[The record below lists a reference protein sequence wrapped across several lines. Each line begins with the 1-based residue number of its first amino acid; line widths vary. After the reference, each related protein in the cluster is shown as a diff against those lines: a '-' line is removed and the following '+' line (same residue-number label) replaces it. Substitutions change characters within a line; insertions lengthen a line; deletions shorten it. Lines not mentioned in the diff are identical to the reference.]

1 MNRELERLLK
11 EKWFLVAADLI
22 AVLAILI
29 VMPDKRDGLDTF
41 LIVCAILAASLIVV
55 IPVLRDGG
63 GKAERQ
69 AEQARLRA
77 KLAEEIDLQR
87 DNIRAGTE
95 ALNRRIEEAESGARK
110 AAEAAAAAVA
120 QRASAEINA
129 LKGALAELTQ
139 RLQVAEGAA
148 KSEDALE
155 ELAAKVEG
163 LAGTVRELAATL
175 EESAETAAAAREEA
189 AQAAAADLKSVRDE
203 LKKSAKLAEKNLGA
217 LEDSLETL
225 RAELRAAR
233 EEAASVR
240 PAEAPTKNSAP
251 APVAE
256 AEEATEDAADEE
268 SLGED
273 ADEEPQGG
281 EEGEF
286 ELSAGSSP
294 AAEPAEPAEPSTPSA
309 QPGTALIV
317 NLMIGIGNKPF
328 VRGTGPG
335 LSPDKGVPMQFLGIG
350 RWQWVSPDPEAP
362 ATVEV
367 WKNDQTPMGEPL
379 HISGGEPLEVD
390 EGHFGVG

>member
-268 SLGED
+268 SLEED

-286 ELSAGSSP
+286 ELSA
-294 AAEPAEPAEPSTPSA
+294 EPTEPSTPSA

-367 WKNDQTPMGEPL
+367 WKNDQSPMGEPL

>member
-139 RLQVAEGAA
+139 RVQVAEGAA

-163 LAGTVRELAATL
+163 LAGTVRELVATQ

-189 AQAAAADLKSVRDE
+189 ALAAAADLKSVRDE

-256 AEEATEDAADEE
+256 AEEATEEAADEE
-268 SLGED
+268 SLEED

-286 ELSAGSSP
+286 ELSA
-294 AAEPAEPAEPSTPSA
+294 EPTESSTPSA

-367 WKNDQTPMGEPL
+367 WKNDQSPMGEPL